1 MSGEDVNYIL
11 NRGGGHSLQDDTGCI
26 HIYEHEHE
34 HVHYH
39 GHEREHTLE
48 HKHGHGHGHG
58 HGQGHGHEQTAR
70 LLKCRN
76 AGLSG
81 IQSVRYRNEKN

>member
-1 MSGEDVNYIL
+1 MPGEDVNHIL
-11 NRGGGHSLQDDTGCI
+11 NRVGGHNFQDDTGCI
-26 HIYEHEHE
+26 HIYDHEHE

-39 GHEREHTLE
+39 GHEREHKRE
-48 HKHGHGHGHG
+48 HKLGHG
-58 HGQGHGHEQTAR
+58 HGQGHGHEQNAR